1 MERKKGTLDGTE
13 YYRSSIIKYLHCHHI
28 HHQKGD
34 VSNSHKLITPAFV
47 KPGRGD
53 VLALVPE
60 FILGDLFAK
69 TIPADPTPRPF
80 FTDGEFLA

>member
-1 MERKKGTLDGTE
+1 
-13 YYRSSIIKYLHCHHI
+13 
-28 HHQKGD
+28 
-34 VSNSHKLITPAFV
+34 V